1 MAVLPL
7 NYYDLVETF
16 PAGGCVV
23 CTLVQR
29 DVHRFLDSHLYEYVN
44 TPETHAKMRS
54 SRGLCATHSA
64 NLVEFGASVLGI
76 TILHAAIL
84 DELVKTSAE
93 PNRASAAFGRLRGN
107 SGSTLANKLEADSQ
121 CMACAA
127 LERAEGQHTHTIAE
141 YISDEKLNEAY
152 AASDGLCLPHFRQVL
167 RFAPD
172 SQRAEMLTNLQLPK
186 WKALRA
192 ELDMLSDK
200 YDANHNDEA
209 VGEEADSW
217 RRALSLVSGSKDVF
231 GVRRTAE

>member
-7 NYYDLVETF
+7 NYYDLTETF

-23 CTLVQR
+23 CSLVER

-44 TPETHAKMRS
+44 TPETHAKMRG

-76 TILHAAIL
+76 TILHAAIM
-84 DELVKTSAE
+84 DELLKTAGE
-93 PNRASAAFGRLRGN
+93 PTRASSAFGRLRGS
-107 SGSTLANKLEADSQ
+107 SGSSLANKLEPDSP

-127 LERAEGQHTHTIAE
+127 LERAEAQHIGTIAE
-141 YISDEKLNEAY
+141 YINDDRLREAY
-152 AASDGLCLPHFRQVL
+152 AASAGLCLPHFKQVL
-167 RFAPD
+167 RAAPD
-172 SQRAEMLTNLQLPK
+172 STRADTLTQLQLPK
-186 WKALRA
+186 WKALKA

-209 VGEEADSW
+209 VGAEADSW
-217 RRALSLVSGSKDVF
+217 RRALELVSGKRDVF
-231 GVRRTAE
+231 GVRRST